1 MRILPI
7 LLLLA
12 LTAQAFAQ
20 NALYDSGAKVFK
32 LSCAQG
38 YCHGSG
44 GTQGRA
50 PKLIGRNYDAAA
62 VRKIIEGGVP
72 GTGMPAFKDRL
83 DAEQLTAVLFYVVQI
98 SGGDTS
104 RIQAAAAA
112 GGKQAMPPLAAAGK
126 AAFFDALKGVH
137 RCSTC
142 HALEDTGLAVGPNLS
157 SGGPYD
163 AAALRAGRDATVKLV
178 TAGADTFVAILASEK
193 NGVTQVYDLTV
204 TPPVLRTFAKGE
216 MRWAGPGKWTHASA
230 AAKAYS
236 NEELN
241 AVAAYLKW
249 IAER

>member
-1 MRILPI
+1 MRILS
-7 LLLLA
+7 LLFVIA
-12 LTAQAFAQ
+12 PAFAQ

-50 PKLIGRNYDAAA
+50 PKLIGRTYDAAA
-62 VRKIIEGGVP
+62 VRRIIEGGVP

-104 RIQAAAAA
+104 RIQAASAAS
-112 GGKQAMPPLAAAGK
+112 GKQTMPALASTGK
-126 AAFFDALKGVH
+126 AAFFDAFKGVH

-157 SGGPYD
+157 SGGPFD
-163 AAALRAGRDATVKLV
+163 TAAIRKGKDATVRQV
-178 TAGADTFVAILASEK
+178 SAGNDTFPAILASEK
-193 NGVTQVYDLTV
+193 NGLTQVYDLTV
-204 TPPVLRTFAKGE
+204 SPPVLRTFGKSE
-216 MRWAGPGKWTHASA
+216 MRWTGPGKWIHTEATR
-230 AAKAYS
+230 AYS
-236 NEELN
+236 NDELN

>member
-7 LLLLA
+7 L
-12 LTAQAFAQ
+12 FAAAPLFGQ

-50 PKLIGRNYDAAA
+50 PKLIGRSYDAAA
-62 VRKIIEGGVP
+62 ARKIIEGGVP

-104 RIQAAAAA
+104 KIQAAAAA
-112 GGKQAMPPLAAAGK
+112 GGKQAIPPLAATGK
-126 AAFFDALKGVH
+126 AAFFDAFKGVH

-142 HALEDTGLAVGPNLS
+142 HALEDIGLAVGPNLS
-157 SGGPYD
+157 SGGPFD
-163 AAALRAGRDATVKLV
+163 AAAIRAGRDATVKLV
-178 TAGADTFVAILASEK
+178 TAGTETFPAILAAEK
-193 NGVTQVYDLTV
+193 NGLTQVYDLTV
-204 TPPVLRTFAKGE
+204 TPPVLRTFGKGE
-216 MRWAGPGKWTHASA
+216 MRWAGPGKWVHAEA
-230 AAKAYS
+230 ARAYS
-236 NEELN
+236 SEELN

>member
-1 MRILPI
+1 MRILLI
-7 LLLLA
+7 LLVLMA
-12 LTAQAFAQ
+12 PAFAQ

-32 LSCAQG
+32 LSCGQG

-50 PKLIGRNYDAAA
+50 PKLIGRNYEAAA

-83 DAEQLTAVLFYVVQI
+83 DADQLTSVLFYVVQI

-104 RIQAAAAA
+104 KIQAASATA
-112 GGKQAMPPLAAAGK
+112 GGRHAMPALAAAGK
-126 AAFFDALKGVH
+126 AAFFDAFKGVH

-142 HALEDTGLAVGPNLS
+142 HALEDIGLAVGPNLS

-163 AAALRAGRDATVKLV
+163 AAAIRAGRDATVKLV
-178 TAGADTFVAILASEK
+178 TAGADTFPAILASEK

-216 MRWAGPGKWTHASA
+216 MRWAGPGKWTHADA
-230 AAKAYS
+230 AAKAYTS
-236 NEELN
+236 EELN